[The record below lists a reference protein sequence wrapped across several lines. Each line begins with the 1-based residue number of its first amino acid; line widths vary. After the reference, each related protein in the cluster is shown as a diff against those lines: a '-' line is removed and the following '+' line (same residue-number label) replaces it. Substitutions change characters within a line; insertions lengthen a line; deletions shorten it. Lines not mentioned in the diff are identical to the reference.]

1 MFFAAYGQV
10 SCAIP
15 ATLDVII
22 DICESGMFGS
32 IGAVAWIATVP
43 TNVVHCAI
51 PFALMLTPSGAGMDG
66 AANGFPIDQS
76 TCGAALIGFMLKWPM
91 AENCT

>member
-1 MFFAAYGQV
+1 M
-10 SCAIP
+10 P

-32 IGAVAWIATVP
+32 MGAVAWIVTVP
-43 TNVVHCAI
+43 TKVVHCAI
-51 PFALMLTPSGAGMDG
+51 PFALMLTPDGGDMDE
-66 AANGFPIDQS
+66 NGFPIDQR
-76 TCGAALIGFMLKWPM
+76 TCGVPVIGVMLKSPM